1 MIMSDG
7 ARRDPA
13 VKTDPSAELEEE
25 AQVQNT
31 TNTTMCQPRW
41 LRPDLASIPDELKAL
56 PQWVLWGKNG
66 EDVEK
71 KPFQPSGLPASSKDP
86 ATWSQYDQVI
96 LPYYRGGYA
105 GIGFVIAQ
113 NDPYI
118 GIDLDKCLNPET
130 GALEQWALDYLTTL
144 GSYTEISPSG
154 TGTHTII
161 KGSLPDG
168 HACRKKG
175 IEVYST
181 ERYLTV
187 TGHRLPEY
195 PASIEERIEQIAEVH
210 KRVFGDTATRLP
222 GAPAEWTTG
231 PCREWLGPDN
241 DDDLIEMALKSR
253 STLSKVGLSNSATF
267 KQLYEADEDALSRH
281 YPDVAGGQDR
291 AYDWSQCDAALCA
304 HLAYYTGRNC
314 DRMRDLWGKSELGQR
329 DKFTGRPDYV
339 ESTILSACSIC
350 KNVYRDRRLAVNDGC
365 VNPEDAGL
373 ELNEKHAGVWIS
385 GQFKVLT
392 FLKDPM
398 TGRTKVEPSTVTDIK
413 NKYCNKKVLATVWD
427 ALTNSGVK
435 LMSLGDAWRN
445 HPNRRDYEGVVF
457 DPSEKASKEYYNYWQ
472 GFAVEPK
479 QGDWSMMQSHILNVI
494 SSGDAELARWI
505 TAWMARIVQDPGGK
519 RPGTSIVLRGG
530 QGTGKGTF
538 VHAFGAIFGEEHY
551 IQVADLG
558 AVVGQFNGHFKDKV
572 LVYVDEVPWSRNR
585 AAEGILKNMVTEPR
599 LNIEEKFFGKYQVQN
614 NVNFIFASNSEWVSP
629 AGIDERR
636 FCVLD
641 ADNPHAQETKKD
653 GYFDKID
660 EQMRDGGIEAMMY
673 DLLHMDISDVNLR
686 DIPKTE
692 ALWEQKMFNMSP
704 VESFWYECL
713 SKGALRDPLPS
724 ETGDMITWGEVAV
737 ADFYRAYKNHV
748 EDTGRGRRVLSVDL
762 FGKQI
767 RKLCPGISVSKNR
780 VGGGRQRFYHFPTL
794 QECRAAFDHRCGAC
808 HAWD

>member
-1 MIMSDG
+1 M
-7 ARRDPA
+7 
-13 VKTDPSAELEEE
+13 T
-25 AQVQNT
+25 
-31 TNTTMCQPRW
+31 
-41 LRPDLASIPDELKAL
+41 
-56 PQWVLWGKNG
+56 
-66 EDVEK
+66 
-71 KPFQPSGLPASSKDP
+71 
-86 ATWSQYDQVI
+86 
-96 LPYYRGGYA
+96 
-105 GIGFVIAQ
+105 
-113 NDPYI
+113 
-118 GIDLDKCLNPET
+118 
-130 GALEQWALDYLTTL
+130 
-144 GSYTEISPSG
+144 
-154 TGTHTII
+154 
-161 KGSLPDG
+161 
-168 HACRKKG
+168 
-175 IEVYST
+175 
-181 ERYLTV
+181 
-187 TGHRLPEY
+187 
-195 PASIEERIEQIAEVH
+195 
-210 KRVFGDTATRLP
+210 LP
-222 GAPAEWTTG
+222 GAPGSTWTTG
-231 PCREWLGPDN
+231 PCRDWLGPES
-241 DDDLIEMALKSR
+241 DDELLTVALKSR
-253 STLSKVGLSNSATF
+253 SVKSIIGAGATF
-267 KQLYEADEDALSRH
+267 KQLYEANEEALSRH

-291 AYDWSQCDAALCA
+291 LFDWSQCDAALCA
-304 HLAYYTGRNC
+304 HLAYWTGRNC
-314 DRMRDLWGKSELGQR
+314 DRMRELWGKSELGQR
-329 DKFTGRPDYV
+329 DKFLSRPDYV

-572 LVYVDEVPWSRNR
+572 LVYVDEVPWSGNR